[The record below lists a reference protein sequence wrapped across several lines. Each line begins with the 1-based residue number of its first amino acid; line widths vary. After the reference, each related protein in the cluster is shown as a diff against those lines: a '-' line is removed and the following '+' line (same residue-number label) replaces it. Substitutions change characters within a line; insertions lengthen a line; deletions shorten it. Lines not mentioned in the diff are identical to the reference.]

1 MNPVSIGGWH
11 LMVCLFRLL
20 HRSGPC
26 CDDITSRMGLPLP
39 PVLRIRM
46 SMLRSFPSVG
56 NKVCFTANQEPLL
69 IGQLKWCHLLPPH
82 SIPFFAA
89 LVLIACFT
97 FSANFFYFHIGTPN
111 LFIHLPEKCR
121 ASCQPFSS
129 CTWSRTR
136 RWSFSKVFDLLWSF
150 QRVNVYLP

>member
-26 CDDITSRMGLPLP
+26 CDDITFL
-39 PVLRIRM
+39 
-46 SMLRSFPSVG
+46 
-56 NKVCFTANQEPLL
+56 CFESGWACSGAFFQLVIKYVSQQTRNPLL
-69 IGQLKWCHLLPPH
+69 IGQLKWWHLLPHH

-89 LVLIACFT
+89 LVLISCFT
-97 FSANFFYFHIGTPN
+97 FSATFFYFYIGTPN
-111 LFIHLPEKCR
+111 LFIHLTEKRR
-121 ASCQPFSS
+121 ASFQPFSS

-136 RWSFSKVFDLLWSF
+136 WWSFSKVFDLLWSF